1 MSARL
6 GYLLKRFPR
15 LSETFVLGEIL
26 GQEALGRELVVYS
39 RRTPEDEPR
48 HPELQRLRAEVLHVP
63 PSNDLDPFGLLLD
76 GAARDE
82 ASLERLGNVLA
93 RLRPLG
99 VPRLSKLVAEAL
111 WLLADTRA
119 RGIDHLHAHFATE
132 SAIVAHLVHG
142 LGGPSYSITA
152 HAKDIYC
159 DDVDP
164 RLLDALFAHSAF
176 TVTVCE
182 ANVAHLERHLGRAA
196 RARVRHL
203 YNGIDR
209 AAFEGLARRPVPGRI
224 LSIGRLVAKKGF
236 DTLLAAL
243 AVLDRRGLPF
253 TCEIVGDGEDRALL
267 GDTLSHLG
275 LGDRV
280 RLLGPL
286 PADRVRERLAE
297 ASVFA
302 LPCRIGADGN
312 RDALPTVLL
321 EAQAARVPLVSCPVG
336 GVAEILDHGRAGVL
350 VPENDA
356 EALADALARVL
367 LDPGAH
373 AGLVERGAALGR
385 VEFDRARQA
394 RRLSEWFDAAL
405 AAREAS
411 SCTSPT

>member
-1 MSARL
+1 VSARL

-63 PSNDLDPFGLLLD
+63 SSNDLDPFGLLLD

-82 ASLERLGNVLA
+82 ASLERLGDLLA

-111 WLLADTRA
+111 WLVADTRA
-119 RGIDHLHAHFATE
+119 HGIDHLHAHFATE
-132 SAIVAHLVHG
+132 SAIVAHLAHG

-164 RLLDALFAHSAF
+164 RLLDELFAHSAF

-182 ANVAHLERHLGRAA
+182 ANVAHLERHLGPAA

-209 AAFEGLARRPVPGRI
+209 AAFEGLARRPVAGRI

-275 LGDRV
+275 LGGRV

-411 SCTSPT
+411 SCTSLT

>member
-1 MSARL
+1 VSARL

-48 HPELQRLRAEVLHVP
+48 HPELARLRAEVLHVP
-63 PSNDLDPFGLLLD
+63 SSNDLDPFGLLLD

-82 ASLERLGNVLA
+82 ASLERLGALLA

-119 RGIDHLHAHFATE
+119 RGVEHLHAHFATE
-132 SAIVAHLVHG
+132 SAIVAHLAHG

-164 RLLDALFAHSAF
+164 RLLDELFAHSAF

-182 ANVAHLERHLGRAA
+182 ANVAHLERRLGAAA

-224 LSIGRLVAKKGF
+224 LSIGRFVAKKGF

-243 AVLDRRGLPF
+243 AVLDRRGVPF
-253 TCEIVGDGEDRALL
+253 TCEIVGDGEDRAELA
-267 GDTLSHLG
+267 DTLTHLR
-275 LGDRV
+275 LDRRV

-302 LPCRIGADGN
+302 LPCRVAPDGN

-356 EALADALARVL
+356 EALADAMARVL

-394 RRLSEWFDAAL
+394 QRLSEWFDAAL
-405 AAREAS
+405 AAREVS
-411 SCTSPT
+411 TCTSPT